1 MRSMLTHDDLAL
13 VLAIARSGRM
23 KPAAEALQAHP
34 ATVYRRLVA
43 LEHRLGGKLFER
55 VDGRQA
61 PTGLAEEIVGEAEA
75 IAERLDALN
84 RAVAGRDARLA
95 GLLTV
100 TTTDTLQALVMPV
113 AAAFGRL
120 HPRLEL
126 RLDVSS
132 AMADMRRNEAEIAI
146 RPTCAPPETLI
157 GSRLG
162 GFDYAVYAGGTAAPQ
177 ASLAELVA
185 ADGWIGLS
193 GEIAQTPAAR
203 WLDAHVPQA
212 ARIASVNLILGAAL
226 AARSGAYA
234 LLPAYLGDDPL
245 FGLARVSPP
254 VAELRSQVWL
264 LTHPDLRY
272 AAKVRAFMAFAG
284 KALRQALREDRPT
297 EKP

>member
-1 MRSMLTHDDLAL
+1 MLSHDDLAL
-13 VLAIARSGRM
+13 VLAIARAGRM

-34 ATVYRRLVA
+34 ATVYRRLEA
-43 LEHRLGGKLFER
+43 LEHRLSGKLFER
-55 VDGRQA
+55 IDGRQA
-61 PTGLAEEIVGEAEA
+61 PTALAEEIVVEAEA

-84 RAVAGRDARLA
+84 RAVSGRDARL
-95 GLLTV
+95 GGPLTV

-132 AMADMRRNEAEIAI
+132 AMADMRRNEADIAI
-146 RPTCAPPETLI
+146 RPTRAPPDTLI
-157 GSRLG
+157 GTKLG
-162 GFDYAVYAGGTAAPQ
+162 SFDYAVYTRGSEPRP
-177 ASLAELVA
+177 ASLAALIA
-185 ADGWIGLS
+185 AGGWIGLS

-203 WLDAHVPQA
+203 WLDAHVPPA
-212 ARIASVNLILGAAL
+212 ARIASVNLMLGAAL

-234 LLPAYLGDDPL
+234 LLPAYLGDDPA

-254 VAELRSQVWL
+254 VPELRSQVWL

-284 KALRQALREDRPT
+284 KALRQVLREDRPRD
-297 EKP
+297 EP